1 MLQAERRGAEA
12 LKKERKRRAANTKSA
27 TETALI
33 PFNANKLGSVRRAAK
48 RQRVK
53 SAVTTGYLIPDSQ
66 NNTMIAINVP
76 RNSRLVVNPNTGAVE
91 GAVVGN
97 VSYFPM
103 GVRPRD
109 PLVKRV
115 AAAVGRAAMKPFS
128 RMYSA
133 GLVSEARKKSARKRT
148 TAVNTKA
155 LRDMT
160 MLRKRIQKIEN
171 AANRETLVK
180 ATKLRKQAAV
190 LKNRLKNMMSKV
202 K

>member
-1 MLQAERRGAEA
+1 
-12 LKKERKRRAANTKSA
+12 
-27 TETALI
+27 
-33 PFNANKLGSVRRAAK
+33 VRRAAK